1 LAKKSQG
8 KPVAIV
14 PAAGVGTRLRP
25 QTHTVP
31 KALVNVAGKPILGHI
46 LDALRG
52 QGVERIVVVV
62 GYMGERIA
70 EFLRERYRTGIELV
84 EQPERLG
91 LGHAIA
97 VTAPQVSA
105 GPVLIVLGDTIVEP
119 AWQDYLAGPDAVIG
133 VKEVDDPRRFG
144 VVEVQGETVLRLVEK
159 PADPPSNLAIVGLY
173 YFPDAALLQRA
184 LAGLIEEDRRTKG
197 EIQLTDAL
205 QRMLDGGT
213 RMRVSAVEGWF
224 DCGKPETL
232 LETNQHLLRQ
242 VPQPA
247 PIPGVTLVPPV
258 FVAPTARIEKSILG
272 PNVSV
277 ADRAV
282 IRRAILRDA
291 IINEG
296 ALVEDMLLERSVVG
310 ESARVRGTFQR
321 LNVGDSSEVDLSCDA
336 RT

>member
-1 LAKKSQG
+1 MSTNEQN

-46 LDALRG
+46 LDALQG
-52 QGVERIVVVV
+52 QGIDRIVVVV
-62 GYMGERIA
+62 GYMGQRI
-70 EFLRERYRTGIELV
+70 EEYLRERYRGAIEV
-84 EQPERLG
+84 VHQPERLG

-97 VTAPQVSA
+97 VTESVVPS

-119 AWQDYLAGPDAVIG
+119 DWSAYLKGDEAVLG

-144 VVEVQGETVLRLVEK
+144 VVEVRGETVLRLVEK

-173 YFPDAALLQRA
+173 YFPDAAPLHTKLHA
-184 LAGLIEEDRRTKG
+184 LMEEGERTKG
-197 EIQLTDAL
+197 EFQLTDAL
-205 QRMLDGGT
+205 QKMLDDGF
-213 RMRVSAVEGWF
+213 RMRISTVEGWF
-224 DCGKPETL
+224 DCGKSETL
-232 LETNQHLLRQ
+232 LQTNQHMLRK
-242 VPQPA
+242 VPQPT

-272 PNVSV
+272 PDVSV
-277 ADRAV
+277 ADGAV
-282 IRRAILRDA
+282 IRRAIVRDA

-310 ESARVRGTFQR
+310 ENAVVRGSFQR
-321 LNVGDSSEVDLSCDA
+321 LNVGDSSEVDLSGNQH
-336 RT
+336 